1 MSWGGRGGQ
10 TADYRYHGEADVCL
24 LEGGAI
30 VGPVSRHGH
39 HLSGLPHRAVD
50 DTWGGDKRR
59 LLRLSWCFCAAT
71 PPPPPTRGAEGRLGP
86 TFDQRVFIGGGG
98 AGQDAQL
105 GPHLV
110 QALLLHLEVKDERD
124 SV

>member
-1 MSWGGRGGQ
+1 MSWGGGRQ
-10 TADYRYHGEADVCL
+10 TAEYRYHGEADVCL
-24 LEGGAI
+24 LEGGAV
-30 VGPVSRHGH
+30 VGPVTRHGH
-39 HLSGLPHRAVD
+39 HLPGLPHRAVD
-50 DTWGGDKRR
+50 DTWAGDKRR

-71 PPPPPTRGAEGRLGP
+71 PPPPTRLGP

-98 AGQDAQL
+98 AGQHAQL

-110 QALLLHLEVKDERD
+110 QALLLHLEGKDGTD